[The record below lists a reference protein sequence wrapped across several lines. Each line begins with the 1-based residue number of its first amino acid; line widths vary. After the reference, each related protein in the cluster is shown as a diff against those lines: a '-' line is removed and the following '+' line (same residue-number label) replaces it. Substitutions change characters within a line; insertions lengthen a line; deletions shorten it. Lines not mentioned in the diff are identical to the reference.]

1 MSMIP
6 WILLGLICLEHLL
19 FVPALIKKYGGTVWH
34 GYIPGLNHL
43 AILKIN
49 GRPWYWALFLLVP
62 GVNLIMLTIMHVE
75 LGIVFG
81 KRSTAEQWFF
91 GAIPWVALPKLAK
104 SNSEYIGPRNWK
116 KVKKSSAREW
126 GEAILWAVI
135 VASVFRTYSFET
147 FTIPTGSM
155 EGSMLVGD
163 YLIVNK
169 MTYGPKLPETPFS
182 APLIHNSLPYSMVPS
197 YTSWFTLPYTRLPG
211 FRNIERGDA
220 VVFNFPPGDTIY
232 VDKQLAGHDYY
243 GILRNQAIKYAGG
256 DVKRFSENPDEFLD
270 KARKAGKRSTGLM
283 SRPVDKKENYVKRCI
298 GLPGET
304 LEIVNRQVMIDGV
317 AIENPENL
325 QYEYRVEF
333 SSRTKAERAIKSLE
347 LTNQDLGSVLNTTD
361 GFDIIIALTNSEAE
375 ILSNSDLANS
385 VEIMSTV
392 NRKGTLQI
400 FPNAYTEE
408 FNEWTLDDFGPVT
421 IPRKGQ
427 TVELTLRNLYIYRRV
442 ITVYDGHDLTE
453 RDGVIYIDGEIASF
467 YTFEQDYYW
476 MMGDNRHR
484 SADSRMWGFVPND
497 HIVGRASFTWF
508 SKQNKAQHGES
519 KIRWD
524 RLFTT
529 VK

>member
-34 GYIPGLNHL
+34 GYVPGLNAL
-43 AILKIN
+43 AILKMN

-62 GVNLIMLTIMHVE
+62 GMNLIMLTIMHVE

-81 KRSTAEQWFF
+81 KRSTEEQWFF
-91 GAIPWVALPKLAK
+91 GALPWVALPKLVK
-104 SNSEYIGPRNWK
+104 SDSEYIGPRDWG

-197 YTSWFTLPYTRLPG
+197 YTSWFSLPYTRLPG
-211 FRNIERGDA
+211 FRDVERGDA

-270 KARKAGKRSTGLM
+270 KARQAGKRSTGLM

-317 AIENPENL
+317 AMENPENL
-325 QYEYRVEF
+325 QYEYRVGF

-347 LTNQDLGSVLNTTD
+347 LTNQDLGSVTNTND

-375 ILSNSDLANS
+375 VLRNSDLAYS

-421 IPRKGQ
+421 IPQKGQ
-427 TVELTLRNLYIYRRV
+427 TIELSPRNLNMYRRV
-442 ITVYDGHDLTE
+442 ISVYDGHDLKE
-453 RDGVIYIDGEIASF
+453 SDGVVYIDGEIATS
-467 YTFEQDYYW
+467 YIFEQDYYW

-524 RLFTT
+524 RVFTT